1 MVKGK
6 KKEKESNMAAG
17 KKVLRSNPENNGRSE
32 MMRKNKQVLL
42 AAVEQYGGNTK
53 AMKAAGIS
61 KQTYYSYIRND
72 PDFKE
77 DLEQAKITFG
87 ESMLEI
93 AIDRVKNP
101 DKGKGGDILLISLLN
116 AYMSH
121 VFKPTTVVGED
132 TAKELITEWRKAARS
147 DAKQKSEQPLPE
159 NMEDTLDDIL
169 NKKK

>member
-1 MVKGK
+1 MATGK
-6 KKEKESNMAAG
+6 QGM
-17 KKVLRSNPENNGRSE
+17 RSNPENNGRSE
-32 MMRKNKQVLL
+32 MMRKNKKVLL

-77 DLEQAKITFG
+77 DLEQAKIAFG

-147 DAKQKSEQPLPE
+147 DAKKKSEQPLPE

>member
-1 MVKGK
+1 
-6 KKEKESNMAAG
+6 MAAG

-32 MMRKNKQVLL
+32 MMRKNKKVLL
-42 AAVEQYGGNTK
+42 AAVEQYGGNTR

-147 DAKQKSEQPLPE
+147 DAKKKSEQPLPE

>member
-1 MVKGK
+1 
-6 KKEKESNMAAG
+6 MAAG

-77 DLEQAKITFG
+77 DLEQAKIAFG